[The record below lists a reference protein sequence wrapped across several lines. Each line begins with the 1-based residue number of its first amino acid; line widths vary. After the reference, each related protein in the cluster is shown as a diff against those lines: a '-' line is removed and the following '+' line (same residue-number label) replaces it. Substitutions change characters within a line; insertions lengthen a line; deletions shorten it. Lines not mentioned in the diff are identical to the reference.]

1 MHSIQHSP
9 ANRDVGGEGNCVVLG
24 AGPAGLAAAYALAK
38 SGKSPVILE
47 KSANAGGL
55 MRTIKRGSC
64 EVDFGRKEIYDRIPE
79 VVELWDELLG
89 AEFVPYPHRVGL
101 LYKGVIV
108 ERSREFRGALRG
120 MPPGM
125 LLAAAGDFVRA
136 KIGGVFSGSPQN
148 YEQRWHR
155 AWGER
160 LTRILSQGFSEKF
173 YGIDW
178 RDRPADFDLRK
189 LDAEPGKTGIWKRI
203 LAAAHLS
210 RNDSETPYQWRHPKR
225 GTGQFIDALVEG
237 IIAKGGRF
245 VYGAEVKSIERGG
258 DRVESVTF
266 VTESGVES
274 LLVDHIV
281 CAIPLAATVSLLEL
295 SSEALRREDRDRGR
309 QTILLYLFL
318 DKPADFPHAWLNVS
332 CPDLVTGRVTNYA
345 NFGGDMVPADKGC
358 IAVEVFTRPEDP
370 AIELGDDEL
379 IQLLVAEVGGAKLID
394 TEAIADTMLIR
405 LPGAEASNEFQNFR
419 TPAMTELRGK
429 ILRVENLYECNRAG
443 ADISLHAGLK
453 AADAIIANRREAFVA
468 AAAPDVVPCSSVS

>member
-1 MHSIQHSP
+1 MHSIQQSP
-9 ANRDVGGEGNCVVLG
+9 ADRGGGDQDKCVVLG

-38 SGKSPVILE
+38 AGKNPVILE
-47 KSANAGGL
+47 RSANAGGL

-79 VVELWDELLG
+79 VVDLWEELLG
-89 AEFVPYPHRVGL
+89 EDFVPYPHRVGL
-101 LYKGVIV
+101 LYNGVIV

-125 LLAAAGDFVRA
+125 LLGAAGDYLRA
-136 KIGGVFSGSPQN
+136 KIGGVFSASPQN

-189 LDAEPGKTGIWKRI
+189 LDAESTKPGLWKRL
-203 LAAAHLS
+203 LAAVDRS
-210 RNDSETPYQWRHPKR
+210 RDDSETPYQWRHPKR

-237 IIAKGGRF
+237 IIANGGSF
-245 VYGAEVKSIERGG
+245 VYGAEVKSIERGS
-258 DRVESVTF
+258 DHVEGVTY
-266 VTESGVES
+266 VTEAGVES
-274 LLVDHIV
+274 LPLDHIV
-281 CAIPLAATVSLLEL
+281 CAIPLAATASLLDL
-295 SSEALRREDRDRGR
+295 TSETLRSEDRDRGR

-318 DKPADFPHAWLNVS
+318 DKPAEFPHAWLNVS

-358 IAVEVFTRPEDP
+358 IALEVFTRPEDP
-370 AIELGDDEL
+370 VLELGDEEL
-379 IQLLVAEVGGAKLID
+379 IQLLIDEVGGANLID
-394 TEAIADTMLIR
+394 KKAITDKMLIR

-419 TPAMTELRGK
+419 TPAMMELRGQ
-429 ILRVENLYECNRAG
+429 ILEIENLYECNRAG

-453 AADAIIANRREAFVA
+453 AADAIVASRRDAFVVE
-468 AAAPDVVPCSSVS
+468 AAPEVVPCSGA